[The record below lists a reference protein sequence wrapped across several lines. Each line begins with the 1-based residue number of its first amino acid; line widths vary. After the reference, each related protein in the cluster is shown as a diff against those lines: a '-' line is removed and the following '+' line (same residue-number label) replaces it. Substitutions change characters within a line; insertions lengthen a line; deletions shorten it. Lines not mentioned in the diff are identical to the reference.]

1 MSPVARARRCQA
13 CRRAYLLTP
22 PSAIAPSRPCQTNPM
37 CASPSPSR
45 RATYTTIGDNRV
57 SLPASLTC
65 VAHLRHSPAWHTCVT
80 HLCRSGA
87 KTVYLRDMEPARV
100 GGRVRQGVHAGT
112 QHARGAGVAGRG
124 RGYGARGIGAAAGTT
139 EQMKRLYCHVES
151 TAKASNPSSGCRQR
165 EDARGGALAN

>member
-45 RATYTTIGDNRV
+45 RATYTTMVITV
-57 SLPASLTC
+57 S
-65 VAHLRHSPAWHTCVT
+65 HYLRHSPAWHTCVT
-80 HLCRSGA
+80 HLCHSGA

-124 RGYGARGIGAAAGTT
+124 GGYGARGIGAAAGTT